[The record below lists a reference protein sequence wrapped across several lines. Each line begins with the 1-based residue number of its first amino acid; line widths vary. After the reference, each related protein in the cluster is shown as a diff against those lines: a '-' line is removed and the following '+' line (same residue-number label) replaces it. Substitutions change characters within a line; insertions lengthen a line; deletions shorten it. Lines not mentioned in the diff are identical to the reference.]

1 MTQFTTDKCN
11 ASWDDVPDYL
21 VHFTKTIGDRKSILN
36 IQNILATGEIEARNK
51 FGVGRYYEHCPRAV
65 CLSEASLQ
73 QLARLAKYRGRYG
86 LGFTKQFIRS
96 KGGGPLFQVQDER
109 YEAITSL
116 IRAGLNDPNASI
128 WTLVPFIDRVLPS
141 YQYDWDKEWR
151 VPGGLGFTDDVV
163 SFILLP
169 EEEHD
174 AFHTFQSRGHNEG
187 NSPLFKSPL
196 IDHRWAKERVR
207 DTLLNA

>member
-1 MTQFTTDKCN
+1 M
-11 ASWDDVPDYL
+11 
-21 VHFTKTIGDRKSILN
+21 
-36 IQNILATGEIEARNK
+36 
-51 FGVGRYYEHCPRAV
+51 
-65 CLSEASLQ
+65 
-73 QLARLAKYRGRYG
+73 
-86 LGFTKQFIRS
+86 
-96 KGGGPLFQVQDER
+96 
-109 YEAITSL
+109 
-116 IRAGLNDPNASI
+116 
-128 WTLVPFIDRVLPS
+128 PFIDRVLPS

-151 VPGGLGFTDDVV
+151 VPGGLDFTDDAV

-207 DTLLNA
+207 DTLLDA